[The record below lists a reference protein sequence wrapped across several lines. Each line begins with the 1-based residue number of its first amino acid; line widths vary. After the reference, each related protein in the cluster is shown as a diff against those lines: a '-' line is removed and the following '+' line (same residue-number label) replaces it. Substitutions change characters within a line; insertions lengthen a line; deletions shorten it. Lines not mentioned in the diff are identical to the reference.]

1 MFKRSFSLLTLKI
14 TLLIGI
20 EILIFNHTYEYYF
33 LIKEFLCSI
42 KLDFF
47 VSLFSP
53 LKINTS
59 RTISPKII
67 LKKMCLLKYVP
78 I

>member
-33 LIKEFLCSI
+33 LIKEF
-42 KLDFF
+42 F
-47 VSLFSP
+47 V
-53 LKINTS
+53 
-59 RTISPKII
+59 
-67 LKKMCLLKYVP
+67 
-78 I
+78 